1 MNDLEIRSQWSRIRD
16 EEDKINKIMCDY
28 LWFKNENDILRYAS
42 RLFDKEVENLID
54 PQDKRSWGE
63 ARAEAQKIM
72 NKSMDD
78 FLKEAEDDFN
88 ADLKPNSPKF
98 RSLLYQALEDTEFD
112 TFTKKDIQALV
123 TQTLHKVRTN
133 WSKYNSISQGLLAT
147 NLTVQIEDLLK
158 ISYDGELDFNT
169 AREHIKDAL
178 YQYRGK
184 LQQGMPPDVQD
195 KLTSEGLVNELE
207 DAIWSNSA
215 NRQEVAEFIWNSLYN
230 DYKNVI
236 GEPTTTE
243 KSSGENLNY
252 DFKTIAKGWLNDT
265 ERRNTALEKQV
276 KLFFDS
282 KASVSGIGSRT
293 NNFLISS
300 EEVIDVI
307 NSESD
312 SHEALLKYNRKPSY
326 DNQLLLEYLI
336 SQYKDRPLYYLIDK
350 ANKEV
355 YSLSYLVDE
364 DMLKMDTGGLHLLTH
379 EITKGKYMIQY
390 AKATKK

>member
-1 MNDLEIRSQWSRIRD
+1 MDIRSQWAHIKDKED
-16 EEDKINKIMCDY
+16 EINKIVCDY
-28 LWFKNENDILRYAS
+28 LWFKNENQILRHAS
-42 RLFDKEVENLID
+42 HLFDREVENLID
-54 PQDKRSWGE
+54 PNDKRAWGE
-63 ARAEAQKIM
+63 AREEAQKIL
-72 NKSMDD
+72 NKDLDD
-78 FLKEAEDDFN
+78 FLKKAEDDFV
-88 ADLKPNSPKF
+88 AGLKPNSPKF

-112 TFTKKDIQALV
+112 AFTKKDLEALI
-123 TQTLHKVRTN
+123 TQTLHKVKLN

-158 ISYDGELDFNT
+158 ISYEGELDFNT

-178 YQYRGK
+178 YQYRNK

-195 KLTSEGLVNELE
+195 KLTSEGLTNELE

-215 NRQEVAEFIWNSLYN
+215 NRQEMAEYIWNALYN
-230 DYKNVI
+230 DYKNVFQ
-236 GEPTTTE
+236 EPTTKE

-252 DFKTIAKGWLNDT
+252 DFKTIASGLLNDVQ
-265 ERRNTALEKQV
+265 RRNTVLEKQV
-276 KLFFDS
+276 RLYFDS
-282 KASVSGIGSRT
+282 KASLSGIGSKT

-300 EEVIDVI
+300 EEVIQAI
-307 NSESD
+307 NLEQD
-312 SHEALLKYNRKPSY
+312 SHEALLKYNRRASY

-350 ANKEV
+350 ANKEI

-379 EITKGKYMIQY
+379 EMTKGRYMIQY